1 VRDMVRKSKHSGG
14 GTDKPSEVDFCLS
27 LDRRTVV
34 GREVMAGLG
43 WLATVAETLSDSS
56 DGTD

>member
-1 VRDMVRKSKHSGG
+1 MNQVEKARSIMAR
-14 GTDKPSEVDFCLS
+14 TDKPSEVEFCLS

-43 WLATVAETLSDSS
+43 WLSAVAEALRDSS

>member
-1 VRDMVRKSKHSGG
+1 MAR
-14 GTDKPSEVDFCLS
+14 TDKPSEVEFCLS

-43 WLATVAETLSDSS
+43 WLSAVAEALRDSS